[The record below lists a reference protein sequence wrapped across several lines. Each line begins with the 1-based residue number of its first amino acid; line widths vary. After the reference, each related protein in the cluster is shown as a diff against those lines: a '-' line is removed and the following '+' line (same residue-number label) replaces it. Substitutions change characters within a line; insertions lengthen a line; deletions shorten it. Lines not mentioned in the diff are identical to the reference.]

1 MEWLLVVFADVV
13 FSGFL
18 SAFFPFS
25 PDDGER
31 SRFAGGSLVMRPLTQ
46 GRRGSKPR
54 RERGDYSIAH
64 LRRRA
69 REPNEKDPTIIL
81 PY

>member
-18 SAFFPFS
+18 SAFFSFS

-31 SRFAGGSLVMRPLTQ
+31 SRPAGGSLVMRPLTQ
-46 GRRGSKPR
+46 GRRGSKPQ
-54 RERGDYSIAH
+54 RERGDYSIFDDA
-64 LRRRA
+64 RA
-69 REPNEKDPTIIL
+69 NRTKTIRLL
-81 PY
+81 PLY